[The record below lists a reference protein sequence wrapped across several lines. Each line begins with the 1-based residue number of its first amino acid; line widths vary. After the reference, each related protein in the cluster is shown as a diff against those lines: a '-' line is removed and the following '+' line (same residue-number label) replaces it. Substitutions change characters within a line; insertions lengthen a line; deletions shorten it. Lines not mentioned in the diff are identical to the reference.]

1 VPVTALGAAVAGAPR
16 LFAAATSSS
25 GLADACGNA
34 NQRNW
39 LCTNVYRITG
49 SKDAAE
55 AADAISKP
63 LRVLIVLLLAYI
75 TVRIVRR
82 MIRRVS
88 ERVRDDGTLS
98 VLRRRV
104 TGADTSTTATLRRA
118 QRAETISS
126 VLRSVSSVVIW
137 TIALL
142 IVLGELGVDLAPLIA
157 GTAIIGVAL
166 GFGAQT
172 IVRDFL
178 AGLFVVLEDQYGVGD
193 VIDAGAAFGTVEWV
207 SLRLTRL
214 RDSEGVIWH
223 VPNGEIK
230 RVGNRSQG
238 RDVGGGE
245 PPGDD
250 DLAENDS
257 AGDGGAEVDRG
268 EPGDGPPSDRL

>member
-1 VPVTALGAAVAGAPR
+1 
-16 LFAAATSSS
+16 
-25 GLADACGNA
+25 
-34 NQRNW
+34 
-39 LCTNVYRITG
+39 
-49 SKDAAE
+49 
-55 AADAISKP
+55 
-63 LRVLIVLLLAYI
+63 
-75 TVRIVRR
+75 
-82 MIRRVS
+82 
-88 ERVRDDGTLS
+88 
-98 VLRRRV
+98 
-104 TGADTSTTATLRRA
+104 
-118 QRAETISS
+118 
-126 VLRSVSSVVIW
+126 VSSVVIW

-157 GTAIIGVAL
+157 GTAIVGVAL

-230 RVGNRSQG
+230 RVGNLSQR

-250 DLAENDS
+250 DPAENDP
-257 AGDGGAEVDRG
+257 AGDGGPDVDPG
-268 EPGDGPPSDRL
+268 ESGAGPPSDRL

>member
-1 VPVTALGAAVAGAPR
+1 MPAATAIVIGTGVPRFVAAV
-16 LFAAATSSS
+16 S
-25 GLADACGNA
+25 GPSLTDACGTPRE
-34 NQRNW
+34 RNW
-39 LCTNVYRITG
+39 LCTTTFRITG
-49 SKDAAE
+49 NKGAAE

-63 LRVLIVLLLAYI
+63 LRVFIVVLLAYI
-75 TVRIVRR
+75 AVRILNRI
-82 MIRRVS
+82 IRRVAA
-88 ERVRDDGTLS
+88 RLQDDGTLS

-104 TGADTSTTATLRRA
+104 GGPEPGPNAMARRA

-126 VLRSVSSVVIW
+126 VLRNVSAVVIW

-157 GTAIIGVAL
+157 GSAIAAAAI

-172 IVRDFL
+172 IVRDYL

-193 VIDAGAAFGTVEWV
+193 VIDAGAAVGTVEWV

-230 RVGNRSQG
+230 RVGNRSQ
-238 RDVGGGE
+238 RRE
-245 PPGDD
+245 
-250 DLAENDS
+250 
-257 AGDGGAEVDRG
+257 GDGLEIRPPPTDDS
-268 EPGDGPPSDRL
+268 DGPASETPPEPL